1 MTGQFSP
8 TGICSRAGWRPMPA
22 QAAIRL
28 TRSRMTDTAHPPMN
42 TDCDPAPI
50 PWRRA
55 FALLRP
61 LRGGVLA
68 MGGLTVS
75 GVLIGL
81 VPPLV
86 LGALINALVARNATA
101 HAALLAGLIALA
113 MLLEA
118 GAYVASDGMYARN
131 ASRLYRNLR
140 LQMFHG
146 ALRRRTVASAEQTA
160 GLPSR
165 FISDAETLERMT
177 LALLD
182 RGLMQIVE
190 FVGALTAMA
199 VLEPWTI
206 AVVAPSLAAT
216 WLVARR
222 VQQPTAVAGQ
232 QRQEQLEAMTSTL
245 SRLLGGRSHGPDDA
259 TNRFRA
265 AADRV
270 MAAEVRLGWLRALNL
285 QGSGGLAKLGSI
297 TPVLAAA
304 FLGHHQTGTLMAI
317 YLLAQRVFW
326 GFDGL
331 VDLRLDTQSVRGA
344 VARCF
349 ELIDTPAS
357 PVTPV
362 VDRTGRFTAQAL
374 ARSA

>member
-1 MTGQFSP
+1 
-8 TGICSRAGWRPMPA
+8 MPA
-22 QAAIRL
+22 QAAIPL
-28 TRSRMTDTAHPPMN
+28 TRSHMTDTAHPHIN

-50 PWRRA
+50 PWERV

-61 LRGGVLA
+61 LRDGVLA

-81 VPPLV
+81 VPPVV

-140 LQMFHG
+140 VQMFRG
-146 ALRRRTVASAEQTA
+146 ALRRRSVTTEQTA

-190 FVGALTAMA
+190 FVGALTALA

-206 AVVAPSLAAT
+206 AVVVPSLAGT

-245 SRLLGGRSHGPDDA
+245 SQLLGRRSHGPDEA
-259 TNRFRA
+259 TNRLRA

-285 QGSGGLAKLGSI
+285 QGSGGLAKLGSLS
-297 TPVLAAA
+297 PVLAAA
-304 FLGHHQTGTLMAI
+304 FVGHHQTGTLMAI

-326 GFDGL
+326 VSTGWSTFVWTRRACAGRWPDASSSSTS
-331 VDLRLDTQSVRGA
+331 LRR
-344 VARCF
+344 R
-349 ELIDTPAS
+349 
-357 PVTPV
+357 
-362 VDRTGRFTAQAL
+362 
-374 ARSA
+374 

>member
-1 MTGQFSP
+1 
-8 TGICSRAGWRPMPA
+8 MPA

-28 TRSRMTDTAHPPMN
+28 AGSRMTDTAHPGMN
-42 TDCDPAPI
+42 ADCDLAPI
-50 PWRRA
+50 PWRRV
-55 FALLRP
+55 FALLYP

-68 MGGLTVS
+68 MGALTVS

-81 VPPLV
+81 VPPLM

-101 HAALLAGLIALA
+101 HAALLAGLVALA

-118 GAYVASDGMYARN
+118 GAYVGSDGMYARN

-140 LQMFHG
+140 LQMFRG
-146 ALRRRTVASAEQTA
+146 ALHRRTVASAEQTA

-165 FISDAETLERMT
+165 FISDAETLERLT

-190 FVGALTAMA
+190 FLGAMTALA
-199 VLEPWTI
+199 VIEPWTI
-206 AVVAPSLAAT
+206 AVVVPSLAGT

-222 VQQPTAVAGQ
+222 VQKPTAVAGQ

-245 SRLLGGRSHGPDDA
+245 SRLLGGRSPGPQEA
-259 TNRFRA
+259 THRFRA
-265 AADRV
+265 AAERV
-270 MAAEVRLGWLRALNL
+270 MTAEVRLGWLRALNM

-304 FLGHHQTGTLMAI
+304 FLGHHQTGTLMAL

-344 VARCF
+344 AARCF

-357 PVTPV
+357 AAVAV
-362 VDRTGRFTAQAL
+362 VDRTGRFNTHAVARTA
-374 ARSA
+374 

>member
-1 MTGQFSP
+1 M
-8 TGICSRAGWRPMPA
+8 
-22 QAAIRL
+22 
-28 TRSRMTDTAHPPMN
+28 
-42 TDCDPAPI
+42 
-50 PWRRA
+50 
-55 FALLRP
+55 LLGP
-61 LRGGVLA
+61 LRGGVFA
-68 MGGLTVS
+68 MAGLTVS

-86 LGALINALVARNATA
+86 LGALINALVARNATP
-101 HAALLAGLIALA
+101 HAAALAGLVALA

-140 LQMFHG
+140 LQMFRG
-146 ALRRRTVASAEQTA
+146 ALRRRTAAGAEHIA

-190 FVGALTAMA
+190 FLGALTALA

-206 AVVAPSLAAT
+206 AVVAPSLAVT
-216 WLVARR
+216 WLVTRR
-222 VQQPTAVAGQ
+222 AQEPTAVAGQ
-232 QRQEQLEAMTSTL
+232 QRQEQLEVMTSTL
-245 SRLLGGRSHGPDDA
+245 SRLLGGRSHGPEEA
-259 TNRFRA
+259 TSRFRA
-265 AADRV
+265 AAERV

-285 QGSGGLAKLGSI
+285 QGSGGLAKLGAI
-297 TPVLAAA
+297 TPVLSAAL
-304 FLGHHQTGTLMAI
+304 LGQHQTGTLMAI
-317 YLLAQRVFW
+317 YLLAQRAFW

-331 VDLRLDTQSVRGA
+331 VDLRLDMQSVRGA

-349 ELIDTPAS
+349 ELIDTPSS

-362 VDRTGRFTAQAL
+362 L
-374 ARSA
+374 ELSASLPGSAVAAPG

>member
-1 MTGQFSP
+1 
-8 TGICSRAGWRPMPA
+8 MPA

-28 TRSRMTDTAHPPMN
+28 TRSRMTATASPPVS
-42 TDCDPAPI
+42 TDCNPARI
-50 PWRRA
+50 HWRRV

-61 LRGGVLA
+61 LRRGVVA
-68 MGGLTVS
+68 MGGLTVG

-81 VPPLV
+81 VPPLL
-86 LGALINALVARNATA
+86 LGALVNALVARNATA
-101 HAALLAGLIALA
+101 HAALLAGLVALA

-131 ASRLYRNLR
+131 ASRLYRDLR
-140 LQMFHG
+140 LRMFRG
-146 ALRRRTVASAEQTA
+146 ALRRRMDAGAEETA

-190 FVGALTAMA
+190 FVGALVALA

-206 AVVAPSLAAT
+206 AVVVPSLAAT

-222 VQQPTAVAGQ
+222 VQEPTAVAGQ
-232 QRQEQLEAMTSTL
+232 RRQEHLEAMTSTL
-245 SRLLGGRSHGPDDA
+245 ARMLGSRSEGPDEA
-259 TNRFRA
+259 TNRFRTA
-265 AADRV
+265 AERV

-304 FLGHHQTGTLMAI
+304 LLGHHQAGTLMAI

-326 GFDGL
+326 SFDGL

-349 ELIDTPAS
+349 ELIDTPA
-357 PVTPV
+357 PPLTPV
-362 VDRTGRFTAQAL
+362 VDSRAQPITMVDPGLGLPCRAPL
-374 ARSA
+374 RSAAG